1 MSPVKHKK
9 RGILKGSPPV
19 RDAAR
24 VGSQSAPPSA
34 FQPAPLSASGTSAK
48 VGLLSAIERAHS
60 PAPPSVTP
68 AEPSSPSLTATDL
81 AGQLH
86 SAAIHLL
93 RRLRVRDR
101 ESGIGPA
108 QLSAL
113 SVLVFGGP
121 KSLGEL
127 ADAEQ
132 VRRPT
137 MSRIVAGLERSGLV
151 RRHATED
158 GRRIR
163 LEATLRGGD
172 LMSES
177 RRRRVESLAQAVF
190 ELSEGERQQLSE
202 TLTLLQQVIRK
213 L

>member
-1 MSPVKHKK
+1 MHPVKREFRPGPK
-9 RGILKGSPPV
+9 
-19 RDAAR
+19 ATTA
-24 VGSQSAPPSA
+24 
-34 FQPAPLSASGTSAK
+34 
-48 VGLLSAIERAHS
+48 
-60 PAPPSVTP
+60 PAPPSP
-68 AEPSSPSLTATDL
+68 SAEAITETDL
-81 AGQLH
+81 AALELADQLH

-132 VRRPT
+132 VRPPT
-137 MSRIVAGLERSGLV
+137 MSRIVAGLQRAGFV
-151 RRHATED
+151 RRFTTED

-163 LEATLRGGD
+163 LEATPKGVS
-172 LMSES
+172 LMWEA
-177 RRRRVESLAQAVF
+177 RERRVNSLATTVAGLP
-190 ELSEGERQQLSE
+190 EPARQQLHQAVRQ
-202 TLTLLQQVIRK
+202 LQQVIRD